1 MFSSKDKLFMERAF
15 ELAEESF
22 DDEEV
27 PVGAVIVKDG
37 KIIGEGKNKVISKN
51 DVTSHA
57 EINALRD
64 ASKNTNNY
72 RLNACLM
79 YVTLEPCHMCAK
91 AAIDARISS
100 IVFAAKEPKT
110 GSIVSIDNF
119 LDKKIFNHNVTYR
132 FGLMETRSSKLL
144 KKFTLAQIL
153 LMAIQCIKFLP
164 IFLMVRPPLLMDL
177 KWKILNCTQNYMKC
191 G

>member
-15 ELAEESF
+15 ELAVESF

-37 KIIGEGKNKVISKN
+37 KIIGEGRNKVISKN

-57 EINALRD
+57 EINALRN

-72 RLNACLM
+72 RLSNCLM

-91 AAIDARISS
+91 AALDARLSS

-110 GSIVSIDNF
+110 GSIVSVDNF
-119 LDKKIFNHNVTYR
+119 LDKKLFNHTVTYR
-132 FGLMETRSSKLL
+132 YGLMEDRSSKLL
-144 KKFTLAQIL
+144 KEFFKL
-153 LMAIQCIKFLP
+153 
-164 IFLMVRPPLLMDL
+164 RR
-177 KWKILNCTQNYMKC
+177 
-191 G
+191 

>member
-15 ELAEESF
+15 ELAVESF

-37 KIIGEGKNKVISKN
+37 KIIGEGRNKVISKN

-57 EINALRD
+57 EINALRNP
-64 ASKNTNNY
+64 SKNTNNY
-72 RLNACLM
+72 RLNDCLM

-91 AAIDARISS
+91 AALDARLSS

-110 GSIVSIDNF
+110 GIIVSVDNF
-119 LDKKIFNHNVTYR
+119 LDKKLFNHTVTYR
-132 FGLMETRSSKLL
+132 YGLMEDRSSKLL
-144 KKFTLAQIL
+144 KEFFKL
-153 LMAIQCIKFLP
+153 
-164 IFLMVRPPLLMDL
+164 RR
-177 KWKILNCTQNYMKC
+177 
-191 G
+191 

>member
-15 ELAEESF
+15 ELAVESF

-37 KIIGEGKNKVISKN
+37 EIIGEGRNKVISKN

-57 EINALRD
+57 EINALRN

-72 RLNACLM
+72 RLNDCLM

-91 AAIDARISS
+91 AALDARLSS

-110 GSIVSIDNF
+110 GSIVSVDNF
-119 LDKKIFNHNVTYR
+119 LDKKLFNHNITYSY
-132 FGLMETRSSKLL
+132 GLMEDRSSKLL
-144 KKFTLAQIL
+144 KEFFKL
-153 LMAIQCIKFLP
+153 
-164 IFLMVRPPLLMDL
+164 RR
-177 KWKILNCTQNYMKC
+177 
-191 G
+191 